1 MRKVLIILIF
11 IFGLQISAKK
21 IPNTNKIDVM
31 EVEENPMRPDFSGN
45 LKKRPIKKIKEKNKI
60 IEKNL
65 LNSNKLLY
73 KKNSR
78 RNYEKRS

>member
-1 MRKVLIILIF
+1 MRKVLIILIC
-11 IFGLQISAKK
+11 IFGLQISAKN
-21 IPNTNKIDVM
+21 PNTSKIDVM